1 MNTWKGLAH
10 IALFT
15 SNLEQSIA
23 FYENLGG
30 VCTMRSQAQ
39 KPEWVNLLA
48 LVDLH
53 GFTLEIVQPGG
64 GEPVQPQ
71 NNVFGH
77 IAIAVDSLEDAI
89 EELRSR
95 GVDTFLGGINELPDT
110 FGGVRNIFFTG
121 PDGEQIELLQKS
133 R

>member
-39 KPEWVNLLA
+39 KAEWVNLLA

-53 GFTLEIVQPGG
+53 GFT
-64 GEPVQPQ
+64 
-71 NNVFGH
+71 F
-77 IAIAVDSLEDAI
+77 A
-89 EELRSR
+89 
-95 GVDTFLGGINELPDT
+95 
-110 FGGVRNIFFTG
+110 
-121 PDGEQIELLQKS
+121 
-133 R
+133 

>member
-15 SNLEQSIA
+15 ADMERSIA

-39 KPEWVNLLA
+39 KPEWVNQLA
-48 LVDLH
+48 LVDIH

-64 GEPVQPQ
+64 GQPTQSQ

-77 IAIAVDSLEDAI
+77 IAIAVDSLEEAI
-89 EELRSR
+89 EELRAH
-95 GVDTFLGGINELPDT
+95 GVDTFMGGINELPNT
-110 FGGVRNIFFTG
+110 FGGVRNVFFTG

>member
-15 SNLEQSIA
+15 SDLERSIA

-39 KPEWVNLLA
+39 KPNWVNQLA
-48 LVDLH
+48 MVEIH
-53 GFTLEIVQPGG
+53 GFALEIVQPGG
-64 GEPVQPQ
+64 GDPVNAK

-77 IAIAVDSLEDAI
+77 IAIEVDSLEDAI
-89 EELRSR
+89 AELKVR
-95 GVDTFLGGINELPDT
+95 GIDSFMGGINELPNT
-110 FGGVRNIFFTG
+110 FGGLRNAFFMG
-121 PDGEQIELLQKS
+121 PDGEQIELLQKYH
-133 R
+133 